1 MFWQKELGYDPKDY
15 PNYHPYQGTPF
26 TRLLKQ
32 WPEIPL
38 FIVWTFTFLFSILS
52 ILCEWLDMFVRDPL
66 HFGKANAWLV
76 EQYQSCDSVFQITY
90 GAFITFW
97 FLHLCYCGLLVALD
111 ELLHAYDD
119 PVWACLQLLDL
130 VDYLQ
135 TLSIRIFTG
144 IIFGILNVITNSAIF
159 IYDMTEHGLG
169 SLIVL
174 LGVVALFQLYYY
186 LFFYDPTA
194 EEKQPPQPLRSILK
208 KTSENVLQSQITKS
222 ECGYGIFAS
231 PAVTPIPITP
241 YNPPWRS
248 NSGCFRVPTPSTG
261 SSNSSLDRTPSRR
274 RPSPKS
280 NKPPGASY
288 VSVSPKSAEKLRA
301 DGYGV
306 PEPTREPTYSWIKP
320 VTPAKLIHLPPEAE
334 EEGRFI
340 HSIAPTKAQWVYSSL
355 DAVERRVRH
364 ITENVEELAAKVTSF
379 SEAATIQPIP
389 EPSGDLPASP
399 RTQKR
404 AATIL
409 ERERIKAAKKEHAPK
424 IEHAAMAIFQQQHG
438 VEQLIKQIK
447 NLINQTKDPV
457 SGAAGRELEDYK
469 VKVKSIFANA
479 NQELIKSR
487 NTEDLC
493 DEHLAKLANEAG
505 QLKRLD
511 KAHLLLLEINARKAE
526 MKEMRDLGMTI
537 KSTYKND

>member
-1 MFWQKELGYDPKDY
+1 MFWQKELGYDPKEY

-32 WPEIPL
+32 WPEIPR

-52 ILCEWLDMFVRDPL
+52 ILCEWFEMFVRDPL
-66 HFGKANAWLV
+66 HFGKANAWLIK
-76 EQYQSCDSVFQITY
+76 QYQSCDSVFQITY

-97 FLHLCYCGLLVALD
+97 FLHLCYCGLIVVLD

-135 TLSIRIFTG
+135 TLSLRIFTG
-144 IIFGILNVITNSAIF
+144 IIFGILNVVTNSAIF

-169 SLIVL
+169 SLIIL
-174 LGVVALFQLYYY
+174 LGVFALFQLCYY

-194 EEKQPPQPLRSILK
+194 EENQPPKPLKSILK
-208 KTSENVLQSQITKS
+208 KTSENALQSQTPVS
-222 ECGYGIFAS
+222 ERCYGVFAVS
-231 PAVTPIPITP
+231 PIPITP

-248 NSGCFRVPTPSTG
+248 SGCFRVPTPSTG

-274 RPSPKS
+274 RPSPKP

-301 DGYGV
+301 GGYGV

-320 VTPAKLIHLPPEAE
+320 VTPEKLIHLPPE

-340 HSIAPTKAQWVYSSL
+340 HSIVPTKDQWVYSSL
-355 DAVERRVRH
+355 DAVERRLKH
-364 ITENVEELAAKVTSF
+364 ITEDVEELAAKVTSF

-389 EPSGDLPASP
+389 EPSDDFPASP

-404 AATIL
+404 AATL
-409 ERERIKAAKKEHAPK
+409 AERERIKAAKKEYAPK
-424 IEHAAMAIFQQQHG
+424 IEHAAMAILQQQHG
-438 VEQLIKQIK
+438 VEELMNRIK
-447 NLINQTKDPV
+447 NLINKTKDPV
-457 SGAAGRELEDYK
+457 SGAAGRELEDYR
-469 VKVKSIFANA
+469 VKVKNVFANA

-487 NTEDLC
+487 NIEDLIA
-493 DEHLAKLANEAG
+493 DHLAKLANEAG

-526 MKEMRDLGMTI
+526 MKEMRNLGMTI
-537 KSTYKND
+537 KC

>member
-1 MFWQKELGYDPKDY
+1 MFWQKELGYDPKEY

-32 WPEIPL
+32 WPEIL
-38 FIVWTFTFLFSILS
+38 RFIVWTFTFLFSILS
-52 ILCEWLDMFVRDPL
+52 ILCEWFEMFVRDPL
-66 HFGKANAWLV
+66 HFGKANAWLI
-76 EQYQSCDSVFQITY
+76 EHYQSCDSVFQITY

-97 FLHLCYCGLLVALD
+97 FLHLCYCGLLVALA
-111 ELLHAYDD
+111 ELLHAYKD

-169 SLIVL
+169 SLIIL
-174 LGVVALFQLYYY
+174 LGVFALFQLCYH

-194 EEKQPPQPLRSILK
+194 EQKQPPKPLKSILK
-208 KTSENVLQSQITKS
+208 QTTENALHSQMVNS
-222 ECGYGIFAS
+222 DCGYGIFAS
-231 PAVTPIPITP
+231 PTVTPIPVTP

-248 NSGCFRVPTPSTG
+248 SPGRSFRVPTPSTG
-261 SSNSSLDRTPSRR
+261 SSNSSIDRTPSRR
-274 RPSPKS
+274 RPSHKS

-301 DGYGV
+301 GGYGV

-320 VTPAKLIHLPPEAE
+320 VTPEQLIHLPHIQL
-334 EEGRFI
+334 R
-340 HSIAPTKAQWVYSSL
+340 WVYSSL
-355 DAVERRVRH
+355 DAVERRLKH
-364 ITENVEELAAKVTSF
+364 ITEDVEELGAKVTSF
-379 SEAATIQPIP
+379 SKAATIQPIP
-389 EPSGDLPASP
+389 EPSDDLPASP

-404 AATIL
+404 QATL
-409 ERERIKAAKKEHAPK
+409 AERERIKAAKKEHAPK
-424 IEHAAMAIFQQQHG
+424 IEHTAMAILQQQHG
-438 VEQLIKQIK
+438 VEELMNRIQ
-447 NLINQTKDPV
+447 NLINKTKDSV
-457 SGAAGRELEDYK
+457 SGAAGRELEDYR
-469 VKVKSIFANA
+469 VKVKNVFANA

-487 NTEDLC
+487 NVEDLIA
-493 DEHLAKLANEAG
+493 DHLAKLANEAG

-537 KSTYKND
+537 KC

>member
-52 ILCEWLDMFVRDPL
+52 ILCEWFEMFVRDPL
-66 HFGKANAWLV
+66 HFDKANAWLIQ
-76 EQYQSCDSVFQITY
+76 QYQSCNSVFQITY

-97 FLHLCYCGLLVALD
+97 FLHLCYCGLLVALA
-111 ELLHAYDD
+111 ELLHAYND
-119 PVWACLQLLDL
+119 PVRACCQLLDL

-144 IIFGILNVITNSAIF
+144 IIFGILSVVTNSAIF
-159 IYDMTEHGLG
+159 IYDMTENGLG
-169 SLIVL
+169 SLIIL
-174 LGVVALFQLYYY
+174 LGVFALFQLCYY

-194 EEKQPPQPLRSILK
+194 EEKQPTSLKSILK
-208 KTSENVLQSQITKS
+208 KTSENALQSQMTSS
-222 ECGYGIFAS
+222 EHCYGIFAS
-231 PAVTPIPITP
+231 PTVTPIPITP
-241 YNPPWRS
+241 FNPPWRS
-248 NSGCFRVPTPSTG
+248 SPGRCFRVPTPSTG

-288 VSVSPKSAEKLRA
+288 VSVSPQSAEKLRA

-320 VTPAKLIHLPPEAE
+320 ITPEQLIHLPPEAE

-340 HSIAPTKAQWVYSSL
+340 HSIAPTKDQWVYSSL
-355 DAVERRVRH
+355 DAVERRLKH
-364 ITENVEELAAKVTSF
+364 ITEDVEELAAKVTSF
-379 SEAATIQPIP
+379 SETSTIQPIP
-389 EPSGDLPASP
+389 EPSDHLRASP

-404 AATIL
+404 RATL
-409 ERERIKAAKKEHAPK
+409 AERDRIKAARNDYAPK
-424 IEHAAMAIFQQQHG
+424 IEHAAMAILQQQHG
-438 VEQLIKQIK
+438 VEELMNRIK
-447 NLINQTKDPV
+447 NLINKTKDPV
-457 SGAAGRELEDYK
+457 SRAAGQELEDYR
-469 VKVKSIFANA
+469 VKVKSIFHKAS
-479 NQELIKSR
+479 QELIKSR
-487 NTEDLC
+487 NIENIC
-493 DEHLAKLANEAG
+493 EAHLAKLASEAG

-511 KAHLLLLEINARKAE
+511 KAHLLLLEINARNAE

-537 KSTYKND
+537 KC